1 MCHESFLLLFYC
13 SISHL
18 GVTKAGEEWDVLVRS
33 RGGKKRWAITGI
45 RGGVALRGFGV

>member
-1 MCHESFLLLFYC
+1 MCHESFFLLFYC

-18 GVTKAGEEWDVLVRS
+18 GVTEAGEEWDVLVKS
-33 RGGKKRWAITGI
+33 RGGKEWWAIIGI